1 MSRGTTFKKKSRP
14 TIWNGFYARIPGKSP
29 IFHARSD
36 GSGDIEWSPWRSD
49 ETLKSTMA
57 ADSGVIE
64 MIEAI
69 NQAKSEKTGSR
80 GGSFHINEYGQV
92 LVPIAQS
99 QDKYLVGELSGYP
112 EFVDPRSGRH
122 FSLAAPRA
130 GKTGAAW
137 DFPYVGMPFKFNS
150 EGQVSRVRTVGDI
163 SELESPLRH
172 DSSLAAKLTQLRPTG
187 GRMLIN
193 LHGVILTKMDGEKPI
208 FVGEIDPNKWFTK
221 TN

>member
-29 IFHARSD
+29 VFHARAD
-36 GSGDIEWSPWRSD
+36 GSGDIEWSPWGSD
-49 ETLKSTMA
+49 ERLRSSII
-57 ADSGVIE
+57 ADDGINE

-92 LVPIAQS
+92 LVPIAHS
-99 QDKYLVGELSGYP
+99 QDKYLVGELNGYP
-112 EFVDPRSGRH
+112 DFVDPRSGRH
-122 FSLAAPRA
+122 FNLAAPRGA
-130 GKTGAAW
+130 RTGEAW
-137 DFPYVGMPFKFNS
+137 DLPYVGMPFKFNT
-150 EGQVSRVRTVGDI
+150 EGQLSRERTGDDI
-163 SELESPLRH
+163 REQESPLRH
-172 DSSLAAKLTQLRPTG
+172 DSSLAAKLMQLRATG
-187 GRMLIN
+187 GRMVVN
-193 LHGVILTKMDGEKPI
+193 LHGVVLTKMDGGRPV

>member
-1 MSRGTTFKKKSRP
+1 MSRGTAFKKKSRP
-14 TIWNGFYARIPGKSP
+14 TIWNGFYARIPGRSP
-29 IFHARSD
+29 VFHARAD

-49 ETLKSTMA
+49 ETLKSTMV

-99 QDKYLVGELSGYP
+99 KDKYLVGELNGYP
-112 EFVDPRSGRH
+112 EFVDPRSGRL
-122 FSLAAPRA
+122 FNLAAPLSAR
-130 GKTGAAW
+130 TGEAW
-137 DFPYVGMPFKFNS
+137 DLPYVGMPFKFDT
-150 EGQVSRVRTVGDI
+150 EGQVSRERTSDDI
-163 SELESPLRH
+163 REQESPLRH
-172 DSSLAAKLTQLRPTG
+172 DSSLAAKLMQLRATG

-193 LHGVILTKMDGEKPI
+193 LHGVVLTKMDGDKPI
-208 FVGEIDPNKWFTK
+208 FVGEIDPSKWFTK